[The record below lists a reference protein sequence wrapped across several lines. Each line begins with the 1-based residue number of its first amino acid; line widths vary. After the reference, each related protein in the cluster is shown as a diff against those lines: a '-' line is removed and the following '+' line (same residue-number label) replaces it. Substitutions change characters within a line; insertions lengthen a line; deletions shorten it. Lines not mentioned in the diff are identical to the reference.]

1 MAVTTSNKDIMDTS
15 WYFSTPVYRIEK
27 PEFLSSAI
35 KATDKYIKESE
46 KREQSKLK
54 ERKKWLGNKDYLKVK
69 ENKLYL
75 RSIVLK
81 KTS

>member
-54 ERKKWLGNKDYLKVK
+54 ENF
-69 ENKLYL
+69 
-75 RSIVLK
+75 I
-81 KTS
+81 